1 MPITVTTNGTTL
13 LEAIAA
19 CRQLPK
25 SERKITLSEGNHFVG
40 ETIRLGGMDSGLV
53 IKGSGDA
60 RLYGGQRIANWEPK
74 GDTLWRA
81 KLPEVL
87 AGKWDFRM
95 LMVNDRYAER
105 AHFPQKGFLIHE
117 TDFDVTWK
125 STYEGGFER
134 EPTYEELTTLKFKP
148 ADIPTSF
155 EPKNAELTVFH
166 MWDESLVGV
175 KQIDRGS
182 NTIMFSNP
190 AGWPPGAFAKYYQF
204 DKRYVVWNT
213 REGLQ
218 KPGQWYLDRAAGE
231 LVYWPQENEDMAK
244 VEIYAP
250 VLENVLVLEGDDHND
265 VADIELQDFTVAL
278 SNAPLMSGAFGAK
291 LFDGAIALRGAKNC
305 KLEGLTIKNVGA
317 HGIKADGDDISITSC
332 QIYNAGAGAIRITGS
347 RANIHNNYI
356 HDIGKTF
363 PSAIALYVG
372 ATDPNVLE
380 EWEAGKAYTDC
391 VIAHNELHDVPYA
404 AICAGG
410 KNLVIEKNL
419 IYRAMQ
425 NLYDGAGI
433 YITFCTNSMV
443 RNNFIRDIK
452 DAPGAGT
459 SAYYLDEKAID
470 CLVEGN
476 VEINV
481 PRASHN
487 HIGKNNT
494 FRNNFFFMKE
504 KGRFSMERSEGYVF
518 EKNVVVTGTGF
529 EFYDPATCT
538 DFNNNIL
545 FAGSGKVIGKS
556 LNRYEVIDEFELPL
570 TDGNT
575 DEDPL
580 ILEYEEGKIRFAP
593 NSIAHELGIQEVDVS
608 DAGRIPLKE
617 TNNL

>member
-1 MPITVTTNGTTL
+1 MPILVTNEGTTL
-13 LEAIAA
+13 QDAIVA
-19 CRQLPK
+19 CRELPK
-25 SERKITLSEGNHFVG
+25 AARKIVLDEGNHFVDK
-40 ETIRLGGMDSGLV
+40 TVRLGPLDSGLV
-53 IKGSGDA
+53 IEGRRDSK
-60 RLYGGQRIANWEPK
+60 LYGGRRITQWEPK
-74 GDTLWRA
+74 NEILWRA
-81 KLPEVL
+81 KLPEVKE
-87 AGKWDFRM
+87 GTWDFRM

-105 AHFPQKGFLIHE
+105 AHFPQEGFLIHE

-134 EPTYEELTTLKFKP
+134 QPTYEELTTLKFKP
-148 ADIPTSF
+148 VDIPSSL

-175 KQIDRGS
+175 KQIDWETH
-182 NTIMFSNP
+182 TITFSNP

-204 DKRYVVWNT
+204 DKRYIVWNT
-213 REGLQ
+213 EEGLQ
-218 KPGQWYLDRAAGE
+218 QPGQWYLNRAEGE
-231 LVYWPQENEDMAK
+231 LVYWPKEGEDMTEVA
-244 VEIYAP
+244 IYAP
-250 VLENVLVLEGDDHND
+250 VLENVLVLEGDTDHT
-265 VADIELQDFTVAL
+265 VEDIELRNFTVSLA
-278 SNAPLMSGAFGAK
+278 NAPLMSGAFGAK
-291 LFDGAIALRGAKNC
+291 LFDGAIALRKVKSC
-305 KLEGLTIKNVGA
+305 TLQQLTIKNIGA
-317 HGIKADGDDISITSC
+317 HGIKADGDHVTIESC
-332 QIYNAGAGAIRITGS
+332 HVSNAGAGAIRITGS
-347 RANIHNNYI
+347 QAKIHNNYI

-372 ATDPNVLE
+372 ATDPNVPE
-380 EWEAGKAYTDC
+380 EWEAGRSYSDC
-391 VIAHNELHDVPYA
+391 VISHNELHDVPYA

-410 KNLVIEKNL
+410 KNLIIEKNL

-433 YITFCTNSMV
+433 YITFCTNAVV

-518 EKNVVVTGTGF
+518 EKNIVVTGIGF
-529 EFYDPATCT
+529 EFYDPATCAR
-538 DFNNNIL
+538 FENNIL
-545 FAGSGKVIGKS
+545 FPGNGKLIGKT
-556 LNRYEVIDEFELPL
+556 LNKYEIVKEFELPL
-570 TDGNT
+570 VNGNT
-575 DEDPL
+575 DSNPL
-580 ILEYEEGKIRFAP
+580 IAEFEKGKIRFAP
-593 NSIAHELGIQEVDVS
+593 NSPAHDLGIQEIDVS
-608 DAGRIPLKE
+608 DAGRIS
-617 TNNL
+617 